1 MVSKM
6 EPDGLETMDTD
17 EELNDP
23 NVVDDLPWTKCVE
36 GCNIDENKEVISLT
50 CLHTICSDE
59 CLAKMKA
66 HSRGIDDGEV
76 LYCGICQASIAP
88 EDLEHRIVPSVMFG
102 KKSSIDIE
110 DIVVT
115 CENCVLDLP
124 AIAYCVDCSLCLC
137 EQCKL
142 MHTRARSTH
151 LHQIKDCLEEQKQK
165 QVVNLRRSTQK
176 CLNHG
181 DRIKTHYCFV
191 CAENICEICIEEH
204 AGHKIFRMQDVLDE
218 MNACIETSRKL
229 VEKFG
234 RAKQDVAKK
243 HDELLSDWKAV
254 NENIHNKSYLLVKS
268 FLKRMNELKFDGKRQ
283 FIKKKAG
290 LNVKYKGIEYATT
303 MTNSIMKACEEIVSN
318 RNERSVINFVEQ
330 YRSPLNKVTELGK
343 KFGQDYDLFVEKDW
357 HFAVETDAKFP
368 HNLSR
373 DGFEGWGQIEYT
385 YTPKVKPAAPTRT
398 YAGVRKSAN
407 VGDSSKSA
415 KSDSTA
421 TPSTSAGISL
431 TSDVTEGAPKLQSR
445 RIAVKSTGASQ
456 LSVNKVKTMS
466 ISVSNAVHSQTI
478 DNEDGR
484 SGLSMLL
491 RKTYGKSASTGT
503 GISNRVPTESSR
515 LGIRESQHQKRAVDV
530 KRANLIDVGQTHS
543 TPSTSSTATDID
555 LNHSELQTLTND
567 KNEYEDIEGDS
578 VSVGND
584 DQGQSDDT
592 MLVSSSTMSKEE
604 SDRVLSQSPKLSSED
619 NETEN
624 STQSRSHVRPSGASP
639 GSSVSSP
646 SEKSETP
653 KLGLGKRERKK
664 KKFPEFLDTDQSFKI
679 MRLQNS
685 ASNSAAKRHTPSG
698 TPKMPR
704 LTQDGLI
711 DPKNVKLEALNGEDC
726 ESNEEHVSNDGNTRG
741 RRRLLRRKTVETPSL
756 DSPEGIK
763 RGRGRP
769 KKNSILDTF
778 EEAPLSTVENPP
790 ETSDFPVLG
799 QGKMKVTNVDDNEDY
814 CSICLDGG
822 DELILCCD
830 FCPKVFHL
838 SCHIPPLKNGP
849 PEGSWECNY
858 STKKEQ
864 IDKIISDFPE
874 EKGSEGR
881 PLVETNERHYLLACK
896 FMMECYKIPQIPT
909 MRWIFPRGYMETV
922 GNGKVPYHL
931 KYIYLRLSRADP
943 EPFPSVIAFLR
954 AFRQMFIQ
962 AFAFYKGVP
971 QFTDYLNHASG
982 CFEMFLSLVDQYYPE
997 HRGVFNDVHQNADA
1011 CLLHLDTC

>member
-1 MVSKM
+1 
-6 EPDGLETMDTD
+6 
-17 EELNDP
+17 
-23 NVVDDLPWTKCVE
+23 

-165 QVVNLRRSTQK
+165 QVVDLRRSTQK

-204 AGHKIFRMQDVLDE
+204 AGHKIFRMQDVMDE
-218 MNACIETSRKL
+218 MNACIETSGKL

-243 HDELLSDWKAV
+243 HDELQSDWKAV
-254 NENIHNKSYLLVKS
+254 NETINNRSNLLVKS
-268 FLKRMNELKFDGKRQ
+268 FLNRMNELKFDGKRQ
-283 FIKKKAG
+283 FIKKKAD
-290 LNVKYKGIEYATT
+290 LNVKYKGIEYATK

-330 YRSPLNKVTELGK
+330 YRSPLNKLTELGK

-415 KSDSTA
+415 KSNNTA

-431 TSDVTEGAPKLQSR
+431 TSDVTEGAPKLQS
-445 RIAVKSTGASQ
+445 AVKSTGASQ
-456 LSVNKVKTMS
+456 LSVNKVKT
-466 ISVSNAVHSQTI
+466 IATAHLQTI

-484 SGLSMLL
+484 SGLSMPLI
-491 RKTYGKSASTGT
+491 KTYGKSASTGT
-503 GISNRVPTESSR
+503 GISNGDPMESSR
-515 LGIRESQHQKRAVDV
+515 LGIRESED
-530 KRANLIDVGQTHS
+530 S
-543 TPSTSSTATDID
+543 TPSTSSTANDID
-555 LNHSELQTLTND
+555 SNHSELQTSTKD
-567 KNEYEDIEGDS
+567 KNGHEDMEVDS
-578 VSVGND
+578 ASVGNE

-604 SDRVLSQSPKLSSED
+604 SDRVLSQSTKVSSED

-624 STQSRSHVRPSGASP
+624 SAQSRSHVRPSGASP

-653 KLGLGKRERKK
+653 NLGLGKRERKK

-679 MRLQNS
+679 LRLQNS
-685 ASNSAAKRHTPSG
+685 ASNSASKRQTPSG
-698 TPKMPR
+698 TPKMP
-704 LTQDGLI
+704 
-711 DPKNVKLEALNGEDC
+711 
-726 ESNEEHVSNDGNTRG
+726 DGNTRG
-741 RRRLLRRKTVETPSL
+741 RGRPRVQQRNPVETPSL
-756 DSPEGIK
+756 DSSAGIIE

-769 KKNSILDTF
+769 KKNPILDTF
-778 EEAPLSTVENPP
+778 EEVPLSTLENPP
-790 ETSDFPVLG
+790 DFH
-799 QGKMKVTNVDDNEDY
+799 VTNVDDNEDY
-814 CSICLDGG
+814 CSICRDGG
-822 DELILCCD
+822 DELKLRCD
-830 FCPKVFHL
+830 FCLEVFHL

-849 PEGSWECNY
+849 PEGNWECNY
-858 STKKEQ
+858 CTKKEQ
-864 IDKIISDFPE
+864 IDKIISQFPE
-874 EKGSEGR
+874 DEGSEGC
-881 PLVETNERHYLLACK
+881 PLVEKNQRHYLLACK
-896 FMMECYKIPQIPT
+896 FIMECYKIPQIPA
-909 MRWIFPRGYMETV
+909 MRWVFHSGYMETV
-922 GNGKVPYHL
+922 GKVPYHL

-943 EPFPSVIAFLR
+943 EPFPSVIEFLR

-962 AFAFYKGVP
+962 AFRLYKRVP
-971 QFTDYLNHASG
+971 QYADFLNHARE
-982 CFEMFLSLVDQYYPE
+982 CFEMFLRLVDQYYPE
-997 HRGVFNDVHQNADA
+997 HRAEFNDVHQSTDA
-1011 CLLHLDTC
+1011 STASR

>member
-1 MVSKM
+1 
-6 EPDGLETMDTD
+6 
-17 EELNDP
+17 
-23 NVVDDLPWTKCVE
+23 
-36 GCNIDENKEVISLT
+36 
-50 CLHTICSDE
+50 
-59 CLAKMKA
+59 
-66 HSRGIDDGEV
+66 
-76 LYCGICQASIAP
+76 
-88 EDLEHRIVPSVMFG
+88 MFG

-124 AIAYCVDCSLCLC
+124 AIAYCVECCICLC

-151 LHQIKDCLEEQKQK
+151 LHQIKNCLDEQKQK
-165 QVVNLRRSTQK
+165 QFVNLRRSTQK

-191 CAENICEICIEEH
+191 CAENICEECIEEH
-204 AGHKIFRMQDVLDE
+204 AGHKIFRMQDVMDE

-254 NENIHNKSYLLVKS
+254 NENIHNQSYLLVKS

-283 FIKKKAG
+283 FIKKKAS
-290 LNVKYKGIEYATT
+290 LNVKYTGIEYATT
-303 MTNSIMKACEEIVSN
+303 MTNSVMKACEEIVSN

-330 YRSPLNKVTELGK
+330 YRSPLNKLTELDK

-357 HFAVETDAKFP
+357 HFAVGTDAKFP

-415 KSDSTA
+415 KSNNTA
-421 TPSTSAGISL
+421 TPSTSVGIS
-431 TSDVTEGAPKLQSR
+431 
-445 RIAVKSTGASQ
+445 VKSTGASQ

-491 RKTYGKSASTGT
+491 RKAYGKSASTGT
-503 GISNRVPTESSR
+503 GITNGDPTESSR

-555 LNHSELQTLTND
+555 LNHSGLQTLTND

-578 VSVGND
+578 ASVGNE

-604 SDRVLSQSPKLSSED
+604 SDRVLPQNPKVSSKD

-646 SEKSETP
+646 SEKSEPP

-664 KKFPEFLDTDQSFKI
+664 KEFPEFLDTDQSFQSK
-679 MRLQNS
+679 RLNS
-685 ASNSAAKRHTPSG
+685 ASNSATRSG
-698 TPKMPR
+698 TSKMPR
-704 LTQDGLI
+704 LTHDGLI

-741 RRRLLRRKTVETPSL
+741 RRQLLRRKAVETPSL
-756 DSPEGIK
+756 GSPKGIK

-769 KKNSILDTF
+769 RKNPILD
-778 EEAPLSTVENPP
+778 
-790 ETSDFPVLG
+790 
-799 QGKMKVTNVDDNEDY
+799 
-814 CSICLDGG
+814 
-822 DELILCCD
+822 
-830 FCPKVFHL
+830 
-838 SCHIPPLKNGP
+838 
-849 PEGSWECNY
+849 
-858 STKKEQ
+858 
-864 IDKIISDFPE
+864 
-874 EKGSEGR
+874 
-881 PLVETNERHYLLACK
+881 
-896 FMMECYKIPQIPT
+896 
-909 MRWIFPRGYMETV
+909 
-922 GNGKVPYHL
+922 
-931 KYIYLRLSRADP
+931 
-943 EPFPSVIAFLR
+943 
-954 AFRQMFIQ
+954 
-962 AFAFYKGVP
+962 
-971 QFTDYLNHASG
+971 
-982 CFEMFLSLVDQYYPE
+982 
-997 HRGVFNDVHQNADA
+997 
-1011 CLLHLDTC
+1011 